1 MSCAEPSHAVPCR
14 AVPRRA
20 VPCRAARSPAP
31 RASLAAAEQSRCG
44 PAPPP
49 TRPAPLS
56 PGGRGC
62 HFLHSSGPGRDGA
75 VAVAAMERAEGRP
88 GAPQYVHVQLQG
100 GAPWGFTLRGGLEH
114 GEPLIVSKVEDG
126 GKAALSRRLQPGDE
140 LVNISGTP
148 LYGSRQEALIL
159 IKGSYRTLKMIVRRK
174 ERQGWA
180 SQSSHPPTPPTA
192 SIPICILT
200 DSSSSSTQGQG
211 RRKGTA
217 QGAGVPRDCAGAQH
231 HPWRSVP
238 VLRPHSWHVAKLAE
252 SRPDIPTMH
261 CPADAFSLSWPS
273 GCDVSTDRSSSI
285 GSMESLDHPGQAYYE
300 GDPSPVDQGMY
311 HSKRDSA
318 YSSFSASSIAS
329 DCALSLRPEEAVS
342 IDSSLQGP
350 CKASDGR
357 YLTTGAEPSV
367 SRHPEAWRAPVPPQP
382 PVRRDSL
389 RPAPAGRGER
399 RQASVS
405 ADMLHAKGRWI
416 SDTFLCQRDGEVEV
430 VGRRTLASYPTKDC
444 LSADQYYMLSSHP
457 DRCPAE
463 PLLGES
469 MESDNQ
475 PYLDDSMHR
484 VPDAMTAGDN
494 PLLSPLKGHMSH
506 RHSAPEQLLAS
517 QLRSLQLG
525 TGSGRASPAPSGQR
539 WTLSPLH
546 PEGSGGGTTGAAQD
560 PPHCPEPCCRAPPC
574 RCCPELQQACGQ
586 DGQGASPALSAEG
599 PGEEESR
606 GGARRAGGPPHRS
619 AQMRRRSDRF
629 ATSLRN
635 EIQRRKAQLQKS
647 RGPGAP
653 PPGEEPVEETEEPP
667 EGSVLAERP
676 PALPEC
682 LSPAP
687 SEDSRNAG
695 RSGDRGISTLDPVP
709 APKGPPSL
717 ERVVPTAR
725 GRWRWSPEHKLQPQ
739 HSPSPSELEG
749 YSQAPAA
756 RSSPPQ
762 GSDEAV
768 LLPFADRR
776 RFFEESSRPAP
787 PRHSKPPAGNPG
799 AFQPHGPEHRDV
811 RRLSVDQPYS
821 PASPSRPGSAG
832 PYAECCREQPHCYKP
847 LGRPGEPDY
856 LRGFSYPCGVPLCP
870 EPCRYCGGDL
880 CPPPLPRGHTC
891 RCHPVPWVRCPD
903 CCCPA
908 PHPGREESDAWP
920 PQRAFVPEFPQDE
933 WEPPA
938 ITRKVS
944 QSISDRLAHTTESPL
959 DPLHRPLRGRAFSES
974 HLNLEPASPWGRDR
988 KDHFRAKLDPPS
1000 ISKKKGPPP
1009 PRPPPPNWE
1018 KYRQRRA
1025 SQHPP
1030 DGAGHGSAFSAAPM
1044 PIRSIAEAVR
1054 ERSQSLTGEREGQ
1067 SWGHTARPPAPPGA
1081 WPRPEPPRS
1090 LRRTPGP
1097 DATNAEIF
1105 RLSGAGEKRTKM
1117 KQSRE
1122 MEEQPQRLIQS
1133 QEQGCAS
1140 PRGVGECSLSLHC
1153 GPGPALP
1160 EALKPSSG
1168 AVEGVSCQGS
1178 RPHTRCM
1185 DSEELLWDVAVRDHS
1200 LANVLAPLAPPG
1212 TATEVMGELLM
1223 AGERQ
1228 AWRKCLQQDWH
1239 VEAVAQDRQGFEPI
1253 SPPPRS
1259 AASSSSFPVH
1269 YGVAVGKAEP
1279 PNKVKVLPEVVE
1291 GSLEDE
1297 EEVDHELVE
1306 KKLQLIESLS
1316 RKLVVLQEAQRG
1328 LQEDISA
1335 NGALGEDVAAR
1346 LQALCT
1352 PGEFD
1357 KYRLFVGDL
1366 DKVINLLLSLSG
1378 RLARVET
1385 ALGSLGPHAPAE
1397 DKLALREKQRLL
1409 VAQLED
1415 AKELKEHVGRREEA
1429 VGAMVARYL
1438 PAEQLQDYQ
1447 HFVKMK
1453 SALIAEQRELEEKI
1467 KLGQEQLRCL
1477 RESLGQ
1483 ASKGC

>member
-1 MSCAEPSHAVPCR
+1 
-14 AVPRRA
+14 
-20 VPCRAARSPAP
+20 
-31 RASLAAAEQSRCG
+31 
-44 PAPPP
+44 
-49 TRPAPLS
+49 
-56 PGGRGC
+56 
-62 HFLHSSGPGRDGA
+62 
-75 VAVAAMERAEGRP
+75 MERAEGRP

-159 IKGSYRTLKMIVRRK
+159 IKGSYRTLKMVVRR
-174 ERQGWA
+174 RN
-180 SQSSHPPTPPTA
+180 
-192 SIPICILT
+192 
-200 DSSSSSTQGQG
+200 
-211 RRKGTA
+211 
-217 QGAGVPRDCAGAQH
+217 
-231 HPWRSVP
+231 VP
-238 VLRPHSWHVAKLAE
+238 VFRPHSWHVAKLAE
-252 SRPDIPTMH
+252 SRPDVPTMH

-285 GSMESLDHPGQAYYE
+285 GSMESLDHPSQACYE

-329 DCALSLRPEEAVS
+329 DCALSLRPEEPVS
-342 IDSSLQGP
+342 IDPSLQGP
-350 CKASDGR
+350 CKAPDRR
-357 YLTTGAEPSV
+357 YLSTGAEPSA
-367 SRHPEAWRAPVPPQP
+367 SWHPEAWRAPVPPQP

-389 RPAPAGRGER
+389 RAAPGGRGDR
-399 RQASVS
+399 HQASVS

-416 SDTFLCQRDGEVEV
+416 SDTFLCQRDGEAEA
-430 VGRRTLASYPTKDC
+430 VGRRKPAPYPTKDC

-484 VPDAMTAGDN
+484 VPDATTAGDN
-494 PLLSPLKGHMSH
+494 PLLSPLKGHVSH

-517 QLRSLQLG
+517 QFRSLQLG
-525 TGSGRASPAPSGQR
+525 TSSGRASPAPSGQR

-546 PEGSGGGTTGAAQD
+546 PEGGRGGATGAAQD
-560 PPHCPEPCCRAPPC
+560 APHCPEPCC

-586 DGQGASPALSAEG
+586 DGQGASPALSTEG
-599 PGEEESR
+599 PVEEESR
-606 GGARRAGGPPHRS
+606 GAARRAGGPPHRS

-653 PPGEEPVEETEEPP
+653 PPAEEPVEETEEPP
-667 EGSVLAERP
+667 EGSVLAERHR
-676 PALPEC
+676 ALPER

-687 SEDSRNAG
+687 SEESRNSG
-695 RSGDRGISTLDPVP
+695 RSADRGIPTPDPVP
-709 APKGPPSL
+709 APKGPLSP

-725 GRWRWSPEHKLQPQ
+725 GRWRWSPENKPQPQ

-749 YSQAPAA
+749 YSQGPAA
-756 RSSPPQ
+756 CSSPPR

-776 RFFEESSRPAP
+776 RFFEESSRLAA
-787 PRHSKPPAGNPG
+787 PRHSKAPAGDPS
-799 AFQPHGPEHRDV
+799 AFQPPGPERRDA
-811 RRLSVDQPYS
+811 RRLSVEQPYS
-821 PASPSRPGSAG
+821 PPSPSRPGSAG

-847 LGRPGEPDY
+847 LARPGELDY
-856 LRGFSYPCGVPLCP
+856 LRGFSYPYGAPLRP
-870 EPCRYCGGDL
+870 EPCRCCGGDL

-891 RCHPVPWVRCPD
+891 RCHPVSWVRCPD
-903 CCCPA
+903 CCYP
-908 PHPGREESDAWP
+908 PTHPGREDSDAWSSR
-920 PQRAFVPEFPQDE
+920 RAFVPEFPQDE

-944 QSISDRLAHTTESPL
+944 QSIRLGPFHTCLENTEPQWPPCYRATSTHDLLWDNDRLAHTPESPP
-959 DPLHRPLRGRAFSES
+959 DPQHRPLRGRAFSES
-974 HLNLEPASPWGRDR
+974 HLNLEPSSPWGCDQ

-1000 ISKKKGPPP
+1000 IPKKKGPPP

-1030 DGAGHGSAFSAAPM
+1030 DGAGHGSAFSAAPV
-1044 PIRSIAEAVR
+1044 PTRSIADAVR
-1054 ERSQSLTGEREGQ
+1054 ERSQSLTGEQKGQ
-1067 SWGHTARPPAPPGA
+1067 SWGHTACPPAPSGA
-1081 WPRPEPPRS
+1081 WPRPEAPRS
-1090 LRRTPGP
+1090 LRRTAGP
-1097 DATNAEIF
+1097 DAANAEIC
-1105 RLSGAGEKRTKM
+1105 RVSGAGEKRTKM
-1117 KQSRE
+1117 KQSWE
-1122 MEEQPQRLIQS
+1122 MEEQPQRLIQN

-1153 GPGPALP
+1153 GSGPALS

-1178 RPHTRCM
+1178 WPQPRCM
-1185 DSEELLWDVAVRDHS
+1185 DSEERLWDVAVRDHS
-1200 LANVLAPLAPPG
+1200 LASVLAPLASSPG
-1212 TATEVMGELLM
+1212 TATEVMGELLV

-1228 AWRKCLQQDWH
+1228 AWRKCFQQDWH
-1239 VEAVAQDRQGFEPI
+1239 LEALAQDRQGFEPI
-1253 SPPPRS
+1253 SLPPRS

-1269 YGVAVGKAEP
+1269 YGVAVGKTEP
-1279 PNKVKVLPEVVE
+1279 LNKVKALPEVVE
-1291 GSLEDE
+1291 GSSEDEE

-1306 KKLQLIESLS
+1306 KKVQDTAGDNFLVVPHHPGQLQLIESLS

-1366 DKVINLLLSLSG
+1366 DKVVNLLLSLSG

-1438 PAEQLQDYQ
+1438 PAEHLQDYQ

-1483 ASKGC
+1483 ASKDC

>member
-1 MSCAEPSHAVPCR
+1 
-14 AVPRRA
+14 
-20 VPCRAARSPAP
+20 
-31 RASLAAAEQSRCG
+31 
-44 PAPPP
+44 
-49 TRPAPLS
+49 
-56 PGGRGC
+56 
-62 HFLHSSGPGRDGA
+62 
-75 VAVAAMERAEGRP
+75 MERAEGRP

-159 IKGSYRTLKMIVRRK
+159 IKGSYRTLKMVVRR
-174 ERQGWA
+174 
-180 SQSSHPPTPPTA
+180 
-192 SIPICILT
+192 
-200 DSSSSSTQGQG
+200 
-211 RRKGTA
+211 
-217 QGAGVPRDCAGAQH
+217 
-231 HPWRSVP
+231 RSVP

-252 SRPDIPTMH
+252 SRPDVPTMH
-261 CPADAFSLSWPS
+261 CSADGFSLSWPS

-285 GSMESLDHPGQAYYE
+285 GSMESLDHPSQACCE

-350 CKASDGR
+350 CKAPDRR
-357 YLTTGAEPSV
+357 YLTTGAEPSA
-367 SRHPEAWRAPVPPQP
+367 SWHPEAWRAPVPPQP

-389 RPAPAGRGER
+389 RAAPAGRGDR

-405 ADMLHAKGRWI
+405 ADMLHAKSRWI
-416 SDTFLCQRDGEVEV
+416 SDTFLCQRDGEAEV
-430 VGRRTLASYPTKDC
+430 VGRRILAPYPTKDC
-444 LSADQYYMLSSHP
+444 LSADRYYMLSSHP

-463 PLLGES
+463 PLLGKS

-475 PYLDDSMHR
+475 PYLDDSMHQA
-484 VPDAMTAGDN
+484 PDAMTAGDN
-494 PLLSPLKGHMSH
+494 PLLSSLKGHVSH

-525 TGSGRASPAPSGQR
+525 TNSGRASPAPSGQC

-546 PEGSGGGTTGAAQD
+546 PEGSRGGTTGAAQD
-560 PPHCPEPCCRAPPC
+560 TPHRPEPCCRPPPC
-574 RCCPELQQACGQ
+574 HCCPELQPACGQ
-586 DGQGASPALSAEG
+586 DGEGASPALSTEA
-599 PGEEESR
+599 PVEEESR
-606 GGARRAGGPPHRS
+606 GGARRARGPPHRS

-676 PALPEC
+676 PGLPER

-695 RSGDRGISTLDPVP
+695 RSADRGIPSPDPVP
-709 APKGPPSL
+709 APKGPPSPEL
-717 ERVVPTAR
+717 VVPTAR
-725 GRWRWSPEHKLQPQ
+725 GHWRWSPEKKLQLQ
-739 HSPSPSELEG
+739 HSPSPSELGG
-749 YSQAPAA
+749 YSQGLPAC
-756 RSSPPQ
+756 SSPPR

-776 RFFEESSRPAP
+776 RFFEENSRPAP
-787 PRHSKPPAGNPG
+787 PWHSKLPAGDPS
-799 AFQPHGPEHRDV
+799 AFQHPGPEHRDV

-821 PASPSRPGSAG
+821 PPSPSRPGSAG
-832 PYAECCREQPHCYKP
+832 PYAECCREQPLCYKP
-847 LGRPGEPDY
+847 LGRPGELDY
-856 LRGFSYPCGVPLCP
+856 LRGFSYPYGVPLRS
-870 EPCRYCGGDL
+870 EPCRYSGGDV
-880 CPPPLPRGHTC
+880 CPLPLPRDHTC
-891 RCHPVPWVRCPD
+891 RCYPLPWVRCPD
-903 CCCPA
+903 CCCLS
-908 PHPGREESDAWP
+908 PHPGREESDAWAP
-920 PQRAFVPEFPQDE
+920 RRAFIPEFPQDE

-944 QSISDRLAHTTESPL
+944 QSIRLGPFHTCLESTEPGWPPCYRATSTHDLLWDSDRLAHTPESPP

-974 HLNLEPASPWGRDR
+974 HLNLEPASPWGRDQ
-988 KDHFRAKLDPPS
+988 KDLFRAKLDPPS
-1000 ISKKKGPPP
+1000 IPKKKGPPP

-1018 KYRQRRA
+1018 KYKQRRA
-1025 SQHPP
+1025 SQRPP

-1044 PIRSIAEAVR
+1044 PIHSIAEAVR
-1054 ERSQSLTGEREGQ
+1054 ERSQSLTVEQKGQ
-1067 SWGHTARPPAPPGA
+1067 SWGQAACPPAPPRS

-1097 DATNAEIF
+1097 DAADAEIC
-1105 RLSGAGEKRTKM
+1105 RASGTGEKRPKM
-1117 KQSRE
+1117 RQSWE
-1122 MEEQPQRLIQS
+1122 MEEQPQRLIQN
-1133 QEQGCAS
+1133 QEHGYAS
-1140 PRGVGECSLSLHC
+1140 PCGVGECSLSLQC
-1153 GPGPALP
+1153 GSGPALL
-1160 EALKPSSG
+1160 EELKPSSG

-1178 RPHTRCM
+1178 WPQPRCM
-1185 DSEELLWDVAVRDHS
+1185 DSEERLSDVAVRDHS
-1200 LANVLAPLAPPG
+1200 LASVLAPLSSPG
-1212 TATEVMGELLM
+1212 TSTEMMGELLV

-1228 AWRKCLQQDWH
+1228 AWRKCLQHDWH
-1239 VEAVAQDRQGFEPI
+1239 LEALAQDRQGFEPI
-1253 SPPPRS
+1253 SPSPRS
-1259 AASSSSFPVH
+1259 GASSSSFPVH
-1269 YGVAVGKAEP
+1269 CAVAVGKAEP
-1279 PNKVKVLPEVVE
+1279 LNKVKALPEVVE
-1291 GSLEDE
+1291 GSSEDEE

-1366 DKVINLLLSLSG
+1366 DKVVNLLLSLSG

-1385 ALGSLGPHAPAE
+1385 ALGSLGPHTPAE

-1429 VGAMVARYL
+1429 VAAMVARYL
-1438 PAEQLQDYQ
+1438 PAEHLQDYQ
-1447 HFVKMK
+1447 HFIKMK

-1483 ASKGC
+1483 ASKDC

>member
-1 MSCAEPSHAVPCR
+1 MWPNLPKAAQTSPPCTARLMPSASPGLRGVMSGS
-14 AVPRRA
+14 
-20 VPCRAARSPAP
+20 SKL
-31 RASLAAAEQSRCG
+31 SLQWN
-44 PAPPP
+44 
-49 TRPAPLS
+49 PLS
-56 PGGRGC
+56 
-62 HFLHSSGPGRDGA
+62 
-75 VAVAAMERAEGRP
+75 
-88 GAPQYVHVQLQG
+88 
-100 GAPWGFTLRGGLEH
+100 
-114 GEPLIVSKVEDG
+114 
-126 GKAALSRRLQPGDE
+126 
-140 LVNISGTP
+140 
-148 LYGSRQEALIL
+148 
-159 IKGSYRTLKMIVRRK
+159 
-174 ERQGWA
+174 
-180 SQSSHPPTPPTA
+180 
-192 SIPICILT
+192 
-200 DSSSSSTQGQG
+200 
-211 RRKGTA
+211 
-217 QGAGVPRDCAGAQH
+217 
-231 HPWRSVP
+231 
-238 VLRPHSWHVAKLAE
+238 WH
-252 SRPDIPTMH
+252 
-261 CPADAFSLSWPS
+261 C
-273 GCDVSTDRSSSI
+273 STDRSSSI
-285 GSMESLDHPGQAYYE
+285 GSMESLDHPSQACYE

-329 DCALSLRPEEAVS
+329 DCTLSLRPEEAVS

-350 CKASDGR
+350 CKAPDRR
-357 YLTTGAEPSV
+357 YLTTGAEPSA
-367 SRHPEAWRAPVPPQP
+367 SWHPEAWRAPVPPQP

-389 RPAPAGRGER
+389 RAAPAGRGDR
-399 RQASVS
+399 CQASVS

-416 SDTFLCQRDGEVEV
+416 SDTFLCQRDGEAEV
-430 VGRRTLASYPTKDC
+430 VGRRKLAPYPTKEC
-444 LSADQYYMLSSHP
+444 LSADQYYMVSSHP
-457 DRCPAE
+457 DRFPAE

-475 PYLDDSMHR
+475 PYVDDSMHQ
-484 VPDAMTAGDN
+484 VPDATTAGDN
-494 PLLSPLKGHMSH
+494 PLLSPLKGHVSH

-517 QLRSLQLG
+517 QFRSLQLG
-525 TGSGRASPAPSGQR
+525 TNSGRASPAPSGQH
-539 WTLSPLH
+539 WTLSHLH
-546 PEGSGGGTTGAAQD
+546 PEGSRGGATGAAQD
-560 PPHCPEPCCRAPPC
+560 PPHCPEPCCRPLPC
-574 RCCPELQQACGQ
+574 RCCPELQQACGP
-586 DGQGASPALSAEG
+586 DGQGASPVLSTEG
-599 PGEEESR
+599 PVKEESR
-606 GGARRAGGPPHRS
+606 GRARRAGGPPHRS

-653 PPGEEPVEETEEPP
+653 LPGEEPVEETEEPP
-667 EGSVLAERP
+667 EGSVLAERHHAP
-676 PALPEC
+676 HEC

-687 SEDSRNAG
+687 SEESRN
-695 RSGDRGISTLDPVP
+695 SGCSADRGIPTPDP
-709 APKGPPSL
+709 APKGPLSP

-725 GRWRWSPEHKLQPQ
+725 GRWRWSPENKLQPQ
-739 HSPSPSELEG
+739 HSPSHSELEG
-749 YSQAPAA
+749 YSQGPAA
-756 RSSPPQ
+756 CSSPPR

-776 RFFEESSRPAP
+776 RFFEESSRLAP
-787 PRHSKPPAGNPG
+787 PQHSKPPAGDPS
-799 AFQPHGPEHRDV
+799 AFQPPGPEHRDV

-821 PASPSRPGSAG
+821 PPSPSRPGSAG
-832 PYAECCREQPHCYKP
+832 PYAECCQEQPHCYKP
-847 LGRPGEPDY
+847 LGRPGELDY
-856 LRGFSYPCGVPLCP
+856 LRGFSYPYGVPLRP
-870 EPCRYCGGDL
+870 EPCRYCRGDL
-880 CPPPLPRGHTC
+880 CPPPRPRGHTC

-903 CCCPA
+903 CCYPA
-908 PHPGREESDAWP
+908 TRPGREENDAWP
-920 PQRAFVPEFPQDE
+920 PRRAFVPEFPQDE

-944 QSISDRLAHTTESPL
+944 QSISELSSYPPGFPRLGPFHTCLESTEPEWPPCYRAISTHDLLWDSDRLAHTPESPP
-959 DPLHRPLRGRAFSES
+959 DPLHHPLRGRAFSES
-974 HLNLEPASPWGRDR
+974 HLNLEPSSPWGCDQ
-988 KDHFRAKLDPPS
+988 KDLFRAKLDPPS
-1000 ISKKKGPPP
+1000 IPKKKGPPP

-1025 SQHPP
+1025 SQHPA

-1054 ERSQSLTGEREGQ
+1054 ERSQSLTGEQKGQ
-1067 SWGHTARPPAPPGA
+1067 SWGHTACPSAPSGA
-1081 WPRPEPPRS
+1081 WLRPEAPRS

-1097 DATNAEIF
+1097 DAANAEIC
-1105 RLSGAGEKRTKM
+1105 RVSGAGEKRTKM
-1117 KQSRE
+1117 KWSGE
-1122 MEEQPQRLIQS
+1122 MEEQPQRLIQN
-1133 QEQGCAS
+1133 QEQGRAS
-1140 PRGVGECSLSLHC
+1140 LRGVGECSLSLHC
-1153 GPGPALP
+1153 GSGPALP

-1178 RPHTRCM
+1178 WPQPRCM
-1185 DSEELLWDVAVRDHS
+1185 DSEEQRWDVAVRDHS
-1200 LANVLAPLAPPG
+1200 LAGVLAPLASPG
-1212 TATEVMGELLM
+1212 TASEVMNELLV

-1239 VEAVAQDRQGFEPI
+1239 LEALAQDRQGFEPI
-1253 SPPPRS
+1253 SLPPKS

-1269 YGVAVGKAEP
+1269 FGVAVGKTESL
-1279 PNKVKVLPEVVE
+1279 NKVKALPEVVE
-1291 GSLEDE
+1291 GSSEDEEE

-1316 RKLVVLQEAQRG
+1316 RKLVVLQEAQQG

-1346 LQALCT
+1346 LKALCT

-1366 DKVINLLLSLSG
+1366 DKVVNLLLSLSG

-1385 ALGSLGPHAPAE
+1385 ALGSLGPHASAE

-1438 PAEQLQDYQ
+1438 PPEHLQDYQ

-1483 ASKGC
+1483 ASKDC

>member
-1 MSCAEPSHAVPCR
+1 
-14 AVPRRA
+14 
-20 VPCRAARSPAP
+20 
-31 RASLAAAEQSRCG
+31 
-44 PAPPP
+44 
-49 TRPAPLS
+49 
-56 PGGRGC
+56 
-62 HFLHSSGPGRDGA
+62 
-75 VAVAAMERAEGRP
+75 MERAEGRP

-159 IKGSYRTLKMIVRRK
+159 IKGSYRTLKMIVRR
-174 ERQGWA
+174 
-180 SQSSHPPTPPTA
+180 
-192 SIPICILT
+192 
-200 DSSSSSTQGQG
+200 
-211 RRKGTA
+211 
-217 QGAGVPRDCAGAQH
+217 
-231 HPWRSVP
+231 RSVP

-252 SRPDIPTMH
+252 SHPDAPTMH

-273 GCDVSTDRSSSI
+273 GCDVRGVDSWDLRRAGQRVADTPNAGVGPGSSELSLQWNPLSRHCSTDRSSSI

-318 YSSFSASSIAS
+318 YSSFSASSVAS

-342 IDSSLQGP
+342 TDSSFQGP
-350 CKASDGR
+350 CKAPDGH
-357 YLTTGAEPSV
+357 YLTTGAEPSA

-389 RPAPAGRGER
+389 RAAPAGRGDR
-399 RQASVS
+399 HRVSVS
-405 ADMLHAKGRWI
+405 VDMLHAKGRWI
-416 SDTFLCQRDGEVEV
+416 SDTFLCQRDGEAEA
-430 VGRRTLASYPTKDC
+430 VGGRTPVQYPTKDR

-469 MESDNQ
+469 MESDNRL
-475 PYLDDSMHR
+475 YLDGSTHR
-484 VPDAMTAGDN
+484 VPDATTAGDN
-494 PLLSPLKGHMSH
+494 PLLSPLKGHVPH

-517 QLRSLQLG
+517 QLRSLQVG
-525 TGSGRASPAPSGQR
+525 TSSGRASPAPDGHR

-546 PEGSGGGTTGAAQD
+546 PEGSRGGTAGAAQD
-560 PPHCPEPCCRAPPC
+560 PPLCPEPCCRPAPC
-574 RCCPELQQACGQ
+574 HCCPELQRAFGQ
-586 DGQGASPALSAEG
+586 DGRGASPALSTEG
-599 PGEEESR
+599 PTEEESR
-606 GGARRAGGPPHRS
+606 AGARRAGGPPHRS

-647 RGPGAP
+647 RGPGGP

-667 EGSVLAERP
+667 ESSVPAEGPPALAER
-676 PALPEC
+676 

-687 SEDSRNAG
+687 SEDGRSAG
-695 RSGDRGISTLDPVP
+695 RLGDRGIPTPDPLP
-709 APKGPPSL
+709 APKAPPSP
-717 ERVVPTAR
+717 ERAVPTAR
-725 GRWRWSPEHKLQPQ
+725 GRWRWSPERKLQPQ
-739 HSPSPSELEG
+739 RSPSPSELEG
-749 YSQAPAA
+749 YAPAA
-756 RSSPPQ
+756 RSSPPR
-762 GSDEAV
+762 GSDEPV

-787 PRHSKPPAGNPG
+787 PHHSKPPVGDPG

-811 RRLSVDQPYS
+811 RRLSVDQTYS
-821 PASPSRPGSAG
+821 SPSPTRPGSAG
-832 PYAECCREQPHCYKP
+832 PYAECCREQPPCYKP
-847 LGRPGEPDY
+847 LGRPGELGY
-856 LRGFSYPCGVPLCP
+856 MRGYSYPYGVPLRP
-870 EPCRYCGGDL
+870 EPCHYCGGDP
-880 CPPPLPRGHTC
+880 CPPPLPRGRTC
-891 RCHPVPWVRCPD
+891 RCHPQPWVRCPD

-908 PHPGREESDAWP
+908 PRPGREESDAWP
-920 PQRAFVPEFPQDE
+920 PRRAFAPEFPQDE

-944 QSISDRLAHTTESPL
+944 QSVSELSQYQPGFPRLGPFHTCFESAEPEWPPCYRATSTHDLSWDSMARTPESPPG
-959 DPLHRPLRGRAFSES
+959 PLHRPLRGRAFSES
-974 HLNLEPASPWGRDR
+974 HLNLEPASPRGRDR
-988 KDHFRAKLDPPS
+988 KDLFHAKLDPPHNL
-1000 ISKKKGPPP
+1000 KKKGPPP

-1030 DGAGHGSAFSAAPM
+1030 DGAGHSSAFAAPV
-1044 PIRSIAEAVR
+1044 PPRSIA
-1054 ERSQSLTGEREGQ
+1054 
-1067 SWGHTARPPAPPGA
+1067 
-1081 WPRPEPPRS
+1081 
-1090 LRRTPGP
+1090 
-1097 DATNAEIF
+1097 
-1105 RLSGAGEKRTKM
+1105 
-1117 KQSRE
+1117 
-1122 MEEQPQRLIQS
+1122 
-1133 QEQGCAS
+1133 
-1140 PRGVGECSLSLHC
+1140 
-1153 GPGPALP
+1153 
-1160 EALKPSSG
+1160 
-1168 AVEGVSCQGS
+1168 
-1178 RPHTRCM
+1178 
-1185 DSEELLWDVAVRDHS
+1185 DVVLRDHS
-1200 LANVLAPLAPPG
+1200 LANVLAPLAPLG
-1212 TATEVMGELLM
+1212 TATEVMGELLV

-1228 AWRKCLQQDWH
+1228 AWRERLQQDWRL
-1239 VEAVAQDRQGFEPI
+1239 EALAQDRQGFEPI
-1253 SPPPRS
+1253 SPPPGS
-1259 AASSSSFPVH
+1259 VANSSSFPVH
-1269 YGVAVGKAEP
+1269 YSAAASKAEP
-1279 PNKVKVLPEVVE
+1279 LSKVTALPEVVE
-1291 GSLEDE
+1291 GSSEDEE

-1306 KKLQLIESLS
+1306 KKMQLIESLS
-1316 RKLVVLQEAQRG
+1316 RKLAVLQEAQRG

-1335 NGALGEDVAAR
+1335 NGALGEDVSAR

-1366 DKVINLLLSLSG
+1366 DKVVNLLLSLSG

-1385 ALGSLGPHAPAE
+1385 ALGSLGPHTPAE
-1397 DKLALREKQRLL
+1397 DKVGMGQGGAFKALRCGTLCQHRLSNPQLALREKRRLL

-1415 AKELKEHVGRREEA
+1415 AKELKEHVGRREEV

-1438 PAEQLQDYQ
+1438 PAEHLQDYQ

>member
-1 MSCAEPSHAVPCR
+1 
-14 AVPRRA
+14 
-20 VPCRAARSPAP
+20 
-31 RASLAAAEQSRCG
+31 
-44 PAPPP
+44 
-49 TRPAPLS
+49 
-56 PGGRGC
+56 
-62 HFLHSSGPGRDGA
+62 
-75 VAVAAMERAEGRP
+75 MERAEGRP

-159 IKGSYRTLKMIVRRK
+159 IKGSYRTLKMVVRR
-174 ERQGWA
+174 RN
-180 SQSSHPPTPPTA
+180 
-192 SIPICILT
+192 
-200 DSSSSSTQGQG
+200 
-211 RRKGTA
+211 
-217 QGAGVPRDCAGAQH
+217 
-231 HPWRSVP
+231 VP
-238 VLRPHSWHVAKLAE
+238 VFRPHSWHVAKLAE
-252 SRPDIPTMH
+252 SRPDVPTMH

-285 GSMESLDHPGQAYYE
+285 GSMESLDHPSQACYE

-329 DCALSLRPEEAVS
+329 DCALSLRPEEPVS
-342 IDSSLQGP
+342 IDPSLQGP
-350 CKASDGR
+350 CKAPDRR
-357 YLTTGAEPSV
+357 YLSTGAEPSA
-367 SRHPEAWRAPVPPQP
+367 SWHPEAWRAPVPPQP

-389 RPAPAGRGER
+389 RAAPGGRGDR
-399 RQASVS
+399 HQASVS

-416 SDTFLCQRDGEVEV
+416 SDTFLCQRDGEAEA
-430 VGRRTLASYPTKDC
+430 VGRRKPAPYPTKDC

-484 VPDAMTAGDN
+484 VPDATTAGDN
-494 PLLSPLKGHMSH
+494 PLLSPLKGHVSH

-517 QLRSLQLG
+517 QFRSLQLG
-525 TGSGRASPAPSGQR
+525 TSSGRASPAPSGQR

-546 PEGSGGGTTGAAQD
+546 PEGGRGGATGAAQD
-560 PPHCPEPCCRAPPC
+560 APHCPEPCC

-586 DGQGASPALSAEG
+586 DGQGASPALSTEG
-599 PGEEESR
+599 PVEEESR
-606 GGARRAGGPPHRS
+606 GAARRAGGPPHRS

-653 PPGEEPVEETEEPP
+653 PPAEEPVEETEEPP
-667 EGSVLAERP
+667 EGSVLAERHR
-676 PALPEC
+676 ALPER

-687 SEDSRNAG
+687 SEESRNSG
-695 RSGDRGISTLDPVP
+695 RSADRGIPTPDPVP
-709 APKGPPSL
+709 APKGPLSP

-725 GRWRWSPEHKLQPQ
+725 GRWRWSPENKPQPQ

-749 YSQAPAA
+749 YSQGPAA
-756 RSSPPQ
+756 CSSPPR

-776 RFFEESSRPAP
+776 RFFEESSRLAA
-787 PRHSKPPAGNPG
+787 PRHSKAPAGDPS
-799 AFQPHGPEHRDV
+799 AFQPPGPERRDA
-811 RRLSVDQPYS
+811 RRLSVEQPYS
-821 PASPSRPGSAG
+821 PPSPSRPGSAG

-847 LGRPGEPDY
+847 LARPGELDY
-856 LRGFSYPCGVPLCP
+856 LRGFSYPYGAPLRP
-870 EPCRYCGGDL
+870 EPCRCCGGDL

-891 RCHPVPWVRCPD
+891 RCHPVSWVRCPD
-903 CCCPA
+903 CCYP
-908 PHPGREESDAWP
+908 PTHPGREDSDAWSSR
-920 PQRAFVPEFPQDE
+920 RAFVPEFPQDE

-944 QSISDRLAHTTESPL
+944 QSISELSSYPPGFPRLGPFHTCLENTEPQWPPCYRATSTHDLLWDNDRLAHTPESPP
-959 DPLHRPLRGRAFSES
+959 DPQHRPLRGRAFSES
-974 HLNLEPASPWGRDR
+974 HLNLEPSSPWGCDQ

-1000 ISKKKGPPP
+1000 IPKKKGPPP

-1030 DGAGHGSAFSAAPM
+1030 DGAGHGSAFSAAPV
-1044 PIRSIAEAVR
+1044 PTRSIADAVR
-1054 ERSQSLTGEREGQ
+1054 ERSQSLTGEQKGQ
-1067 SWGHTARPPAPPGA
+1067 SWGHTACPPAPSGA
-1081 WPRPEPPRS
+1081 WPRPEAPRS
-1090 LRRTPGP
+1090 LRRTAGP
-1097 DATNAEIF
+1097 DAANAEIC
-1105 RLSGAGEKRTKM
+1105 RVSGAGEKRTKM
-1117 KQSRE
+1117 KQSWE
-1122 MEEQPQRLIQS
+1122 MEEQPQRLIQN

-1153 GPGPALP
+1153 GSGPALS

-1178 RPHTRCM
+1178 WPQPRCM
-1185 DSEELLWDVAVRDHS
+1185 DSEERLWDVAVRDHS
-1200 LANVLAPLAPPG
+1200 LASVLAPLASSPG
-1212 TATEVMGELLM
+1212 TATEVMGELLV

-1228 AWRKCLQQDWH
+1228 AWRKCFQQDWH
-1239 VEAVAQDRQGFEPI
+1239 LEALAQDRQGFEPI
-1253 SPPPRS
+1253 SLPPRS

-1269 YGVAVGKAEP
+1269 YGVAVGKTEP
-1279 PNKVKVLPEVVE
+1279 LNKVKALPEVVE
-1291 GSLEDE
+1291 GSSEDEE

-1366 DKVINLLLSLSG
+1366 DKVVNLLLSLSG

-1438 PAEQLQDYQ
+1438 PAEHLQDYQ

-1483 ASKGC
+1483 ASKDC

>member
-1 MSCAEPSHAVPCR
+1 
-14 AVPRRA
+14 
-20 VPCRAARSPAP
+20 
-31 RASLAAAEQSRCG
+31 
-44 PAPPP
+44 
-49 TRPAPLS
+49 
-56 PGGRGC
+56 
-62 HFLHSSGPGRDGA
+62 
-75 VAVAAMERAEGRP
+75 
-88 GAPQYVHVQLQG
+88 
-100 GAPWGFTLRGGLEH
+100 
-114 GEPLIVSKVEDG
+114 
-126 GKAALSRRLQPGDE
+126 
-140 LVNISGTP
+140 
-148 LYGSRQEALIL
+148 
-159 IKGSYRTLKMIVRRK
+159 
-174 ERQGWA
+174 
-180 SQSSHPPTPPTA
+180 
-192 SIPICILT
+192 
-200 DSSSSSTQGQG
+200 
-211 RRKGTA
+211 
-217 QGAGVPRDCAGAQH
+217 
-231 HPWRSVP
+231 
-238 VLRPHSWHVAKLAE
+238 
-252 SRPDIPTMH
+252 
-261 CPADAFSLSWPS
+261 
-273 GCDVSTDRSSSI
+273 
-285 GSMESLDHPGQAYYE
+285 MESLDHPSQACYE

-350 CKASDGR
+350 CKAPERR
-357 YLTTGAEPSV
+357 YLTTGAEPSA
-367 SRHPEAWRAPVPPQP
+367 SWHPEAWRAPVPPQP

-389 RPAPAGRGER
+389 RAAPAGRGDR
-399 RQASVS
+399 RQVSVS
-405 ADMLHAKGRWI
+405 VDMLHAKGRWI
-416 SDTFLCQRDGEVEV
+416 SDTFLCQRDEEAEV
-430 VGRRTLASYPTKDC
+430 VGRRTLAPYPTKDC
-444 LSADQYYMLSSHP
+444 LSADQYYMLSSHS
-457 DRCPAE
+457 DRCPPE
-463 PLLGES
+463 PFLRES

-475 PYLDDSMHR
+475 PYLDDSMHQ

-494 PLLSPLKGHMSH
+494 PLLSPLKGHVSH

-517 QLRSLQLG
+517 QLRSVQLD
-525 TGSGRASPAPSGQR
+525 TNSGRASPAPSGQR
-539 WTLSPLH
+539 LTLSPLH
-546 PEGSGGGTTGAAQD
+546 PEGSRGGTTGAAQD
-560 PPHCPEPCCRAPPC
+560 PPHCPEPCRRPPPC
-574 RCCPELQQACGQ
+574 RCCPELQQACRQ
-586 DGQGASPALSAEG
+586 DGKGASPALSTEG
-599 PGEEESR
+599 PVEEESR

-647 RGPGAP
+647 RGPDAA

-667 EGSVLAERP
+667 EGSVLAERT

-695 RSGDRGISTLDPVP
+695 RSADRGIPSPDPVL
-709 APKGPPSL
+709 APKGPPSQ

-725 GRWRWSPEHKLQPQ
+725 GRWCWSPEKKLQLQ

-749 YSQAPAA
+749 YTQGPVAC
-756 RSSPPQ
+756 SSPPQ
-762 GSDEAV
+762 GSDEVV

-787 PRHSKPPAGNPG
+787 PWHSKLPAGDPG
-799 AFQPHGPEHRDV
+799 AFQPPGPEHRDV

-821 PASPSRPGSAG
+821 PPSPSRPGSAG
-832 PYAECCREQPHCYKP
+832 PYAECCREQPLCYKP
-847 LGRPGEPDY
+847 LGRPGELDY
-856 LRGFSYPCGVPLCP
+856 LRGFSYPYGVPLRP
-870 EPCRYCGGDL
+870 EPCRYSGGDL
-880 CPPPLPRGHTC
+880 CPLPREHTC
-891 RCHPVPWVRCPD
+891 RCYPVPWVRCPD

-908 PHPGREESDAWP
+908 PHPGREESDAWHT
-920 PQRAFVPEFPQDE
+920 RRVFIPEFSQDE

-944 QSISDRLAHTTESPL
+944 QSIRLGPFHTCLESAEPEWPPCYRATSTHDLLWDSDRLAHTPENPP

-974 HLNLEPASPWGRDR
+974 HLNLEPASPWGRDQ
-988 KDHFRAKLDPPS
+988 KDLFRAKPDPPS
-1000 ISKKKGPPP
+1000 IPKKKGPPP

-1030 DGAGHGSAFSAAPM
+1030 DGGGHGSAFSAVSM
-1044 PIRSIAEAVR
+1044 PIPSIAEAVR
-1054 ERSQSLTGEREGQ
+1054 ERSQCLAGEQRGQ
-1067 SWGHTARPPAPPGA
+1067 SWGHTACPSAPPCA
-1081 WPRPEPPRS
+1081 WRRPEPPRS

-1097 DATNAEIF
+1097 DAANTEIC
-1105 RLSGAGEKRTKM
+1105 RVSGAGEKLTKM
-1117 KQSRE
+1117 KQSWE
-1122 MEEQPQRLIQS
+1122 MEEQPPRLIQN
-1133 QEQGCAS
+1133 QEHGCAS
-1140 PRGVGECSLSLHC
+1140 PCGVGECSLSLHC
-1153 GPGPALP
+1153 GSGPALL

-1178 RPHTRCM
+1178 WPQPRWM
-1185 DSEELLWDVAVRDHS
+1185 DSEERLSDVAVRDHS
-1200 LANVLAPLAPPG
+1200 LPSVQPPLASPG
-1212 TATEVMGELLM
+1212 TATEVMGELLV

-1239 VEAVAQDRQGFEPI
+1239 LEALAQDRQGFEPI
-1253 SPPPRS
+1253 SPTPRC
-1259 AASSSSFPVH
+1259 AASSSSFSVH

-1279 PNKVKVLPEVVE
+1279 LNKVKALPEVVE
-1291 GSLEDE
+1291 GSSEDEE

-1335 NGALGEDVAAR
+1335 NGALGEDVATR

-1366 DKVINLLLSLSG
+1366 DKVVNLLLSLSG

-1438 PAEQLQDYQ
+1438 PAEHLQDYQ

-1483 ASKGC
+1483 ASKDC

>member
-1 MSCAEPSHAVPCR
+1 MGTVPTPAGHCSSQGCQHCTYRLGQRGWPRVSHAGSTM
-14 AVPRRA
+14 A
-20 VPCRAARSPAP
+20 
-31 RASLAAAEQSRCG
+31 LL
-44 PAPPP
+44 
-49 TRPAPLS
+49 PLS
-56 PGGRGC
+56 TAVQSARFILAMGVREGRHVPGLSTSPTVVSYG
-62 HFLHSSGPGRDGA
+62 HIGRDGILWA
-75 VAVAAMERAEGRP
+75 SKSSRVPRQAQCGVGSSGRGLASTP
-88 GAPQYVHVQLQG
+88 DKGPLCCLC
-100 GAPWGFTLRGGLEH
+100 LRGNLLGWDIFLSPPSPM
-114 GEPLIVSKVEDG
+114 PLLRNSCDQRRGRAWPRRSLCGAWGSGTFSKAPFSPDTQRLWNIPWDILGAVPPLTPLSVTQVEDG

-159 IKGSYRTLKMIVRRK
+159 IKGSYRTLKMIVRR
-174 ERQGWA
+174 
-180 SQSSHPPTPPTA
+180 
-192 SIPICILT
+192 
-200 DSSSSSTQGQG
+200 
-211 RRKGTA
+211 
-217 QGAGVPRDCAGAQH
+217 
-231 HPWRSVP
+231 RSVP

-399 RQASVS
+399 CQASVS

-430 VGRRTLASYPTKDC
+430 VGRRTLASYPTKDR

-494 PLLSPLKGHMSH
+494 PLLSPFKGHMSH

-525 TGSGRASPAPSGQR
+525 TG
-539 WTLSPLH
+539 
-546 PEGSGGGTTGAAQD
+546 
-560 PPHCPEPCCRAPPC
+560 
-574 RCCPELQQACGQ
+574 
-586 DGQGASPALSAEG
+586 
-599 PGEEESR
+599 
-606 GGARRAGGPPHRS
+606 
-619 AQMRRRSDRF
+619 
-629 ATSLRN
+629 
-635 EIQRRKAQLQKS
+635 
-647 RGPGAP
+647 
-653 PPGEEPVEETEEPP
+653 
-667 EGSVLAERP
+667 
-676 PALPEC
+676 
-682 LSPAP
+682 
-687 SEDSRNAG
+687 
-695 RSGDRGISTLDPVP
+695 
-709 APKGPPSL
+709 
-717 ERVVPTAR
+717 
-725 GRWRWSPEHKLQPQ
+725 
-739 HSPSPSELEG
+739 
-749 YSQAPAA
+749 
-756 RSSPPQ
+756 
-762 GSDEAV
+762 
-768 LLPFADRR
+768 
-776 RFFEESSRPAP
+776 
-787 PRHSKPPAGNPG
+787 
-799 AFQPHGPEHRDV
+799 
-811 RRLSVDQPYS
+811 
-821 PASPSRPGSAG
+821 
-832 PYAECCREQPHCYKP
+832 
-847 LGRPGEPDY
+847 
-856 LRGFSYPCGVPLCP
+856 
-870 EPCRYCGGDL
+870 YCGGDL

-944 QSISDRLAHTTESPL
+944 QSISELSSYPLGFPRLGPFHTCLESTEPEWPPCYRATSTHDLLWDSDRLAHTTESPL

-1030 DGAGHGSAFSAAPM
+1030 DGAGHGSAFSAAPV

-1122 MEEQPQRLIQS
+1122 MEEQPQRLIQN

>member
-1 MSCAEPSHAVPCR
+1 MLLLRNSRDQRREKAWPHRSLCGAWGSDTFSEASFSPDTRWPWNIPWDILGAV
-14 AVPRRA
+14 
-20 VPCRAARSPAP
+20 
-31 RASLAAAEQSRCG
+31 LL
-44 PAPPP
+44 PPLM
-49 TRPAPLS
+49 PLS
-56 PGGRGC
+56 
-62 HFLHSSGPGRDGA
+62 
-75 VAVAAMERAEGRP
+75 VT
-88 GAPQYVHVQLQG
+88 Q
-100 GAPWGFTLRGGLEH
+100 
-114 GEPLIVSKVEDG
+114 VEDG

-159 IKGSYRTLKMIVRRK
+159 IKGSYRTLKMVVRR
-174 ERQGWA
+174 RN
-180 SQSSHPPTPPTA
+180 
-192 SIPICILT
+192 
-200 DSSSSSTQGQG
+200 
-211 RRKGTA
+211 
-217 QGAGVPRDCAGAQH
+217 
-231 HPWRSVP
+231 VP
-238 VLRPHSWHVAKLAE
+238 VFRPHSWHVAKLAE
-252 SRPDIPTMH
+252 SRPDVPTMH
-261 CPADAFSLSWPS
+261 CPADAFSFSWPS
-273 GCDVSTDRSSSI
+273 GCSSKLSLQWNPLSWHCSTDRSSSI
-285 GSMESLDHPGQAYYE
+285 GSMESLDHPSQACYE

-350 CKASDGR
+350 RKAPDR
-357 YLTTGAEPSV
+357 HYLTTGAEPSA
-367 SRHPEAWRAPVPPQP
+367 SWHPEAWRAPVPPQP

-389 RPAPAGRGER
+389 RAAPTGRGDKC
-399 RQASVS
+399 QASVS
-405 ADMLHAKGRWI
+405 VDMLHAKGRWI
-416 SDTFLCQRDGEVEV
+416 SDTFLCQRDGEAEI
-430 VGRRTLASYPTKDC
+430 VGRRKLEPYPTKDC

-475 PYLDDSMHR
+475 PYVDDSMHQ
-484 VPDAMTAGDN
+484 VPDATTAGDN
-494 PLLSPLKGHMSH
+494 PLLSPLKGHVSH

-517 QLRSLQLG
+517 QFRSLQLG
-525 TGSGRASPAPSGQR
+525 TNSGRASPAPGGQH

-546 PEGSGGGTTGAAQD
+546 PEGSRGGTTGAAQD
-560 PPHCPEPCCRAPPC
+560 PPLCPEPGCRPPPC

-586 DGQGASPALSAEG
+586 DGRGASPVLSTEG
-599 PGEEESR
+599 PVEEESR

-653 PPGEEPVEETEEPP
+653 LPGEEPVEETEEPP
-667 EGSVLAERP
+667 EGSVLAERQ
-676 PALPEC
+676 PAPSGC
-682 LSPAP
+682 HSPAP
-687 SEDSRNAG
+687 SEESRNSG
-695 RSGDRGISTLDPVP
+695 RSADRGIPTPDP
-709 APKGPPSL
+709 APKGPLSP

-725 GRWRWSPEHKLQPQ
+725 GRWRWSPENKLQPQ
-739 HSPSPSELEG
+739 HSPSHSELEG
-749 YSQAPAA
+749 YSQGPAA
-756 RSSPPQ
+756 CSSPPPR

-776 RFFEESSRPAP
+776 RFFEESSRLTP
-787 PRHSKPPAGNPG
+787 PRHSKPPAGDPST
-799 AFQPHGPEHRDV
+799 FQPPGPEHRDV

-821 PASPSRPGSAG
+821 PPSPSRPGSAG

-847 LGRPGEPDY
+847 LGRPGELDY
-856 LRGFSYPCGVPLCP
+856 LWGFSYPYGVPLRP
-870 EPCRYCGGDL
+870 EPYHYCGGDL
-880 CPPPLPRGHTC
+880 CPPPRPRGHTC
-891 RCHPVPWVRCPD
+891 RCHPVSWVRCPD
-903 CCCPA
+903 CCYPSSASEWGWDRGAGGWISHCLPLT
-908 PHPGREESDAWP
+908 
-920 PQRAFVPEFPQDE
+920 QEFPQGE
-933 WEPPA
+933 WEPPSV
-938 ITRKVS
+938 TRKVS
-944 QSISDRLAHTTESPL
+944 QSISELSSYPPGFPRLGPFHTCLESTEPEWPPCYRATSTHDLLWDSDRLAHTPESPP

-974 HLNLEPASPWGRDR
+974 HLNLEPSSPWGCDQ
-988 KDHFRAKLDPPS
+988 KDLFRAKLDPPS
-1000 ISKKKGPPP
+1000 IPKKKGPPP

-1030 DGAGHGSAFSAAPM
+1030 DGAGRGSAFSAAPM
-1044 PIRSIAEAVR
+1044 PTRSIAEAVR
-1054 ERSQSLTGEREGQ
+1054 ERSQTAGGWGATGLAEVSPAGLAPGGPGTGQ
-1067 SWGHTARPPAPPGA
+1067 VGLSHHRAPY
-1081 WPRPEPPRS
+1081 
-1090 LRRTPGP
+1090 
-1097 DATNAEIF
+1097 
-1105 RLSGAGEKRTKM
+1105 
-1117 KQSRE
+1117 
-1122 MEEQPQRLIQS
+1122 
-1133 QEQGCAS
+1133 QEQADTPQC
-1140 PRGVGECSLSLHC
+1140 LSLYLC
-1153 GPGPALP
+1153 LP
-1160 EALKPSSG
+1160 
-1168 AVEGVSCQGS
+1168 
-1178 RPHTRCM
+1178 
-1185 DSEELLWDVAVRDHS
+1185 
-1200 LANVLAPLAPPG
+1200 
-1212 TATEVMGELLM
+1212 
-1223 AGERQ
+1223 
-1228 AWRKCLQQDWH
+1228 
-1239 VEAVAQDRQGFEPI
+1239 RQGFEPI
-1253 SPPPRS
+1253 SLPPRS

-1269 YGVAVGKAEP
+1269 FGVAVGKTEP
-1279 PNKVKVLPEVVE
+1279 LNKVKALPEVVE
-1291 GSLEDE
+1291 GSSEDEE

-1366 DKVINLLLSLSG
+1366 DKVVNLLLSLSG

-1438 PAEQLQDYQ
+1438 PPEHLQDYQ

-1483 ASKGC
+1483 ASKDC

>member
-1 MSCAEPSHAVPCR
+1 
-14 AVPRRA
+14 
-20 VPCRAARSPAP
+20 
-31 RASLAAAEQSRCG
+31 
-44 PAPPP
+44 
-49 TRPAPLS
+49 
-56 PGGRGC
+56 
-62 HFLHSSGPGRDGA
+62 
-75 VAVAAMERAEGRP
+75 MERAEGRP

-159 IKGSYRTLKMIVRRK
+159 IKGSYRTLKMVVRR
-174 ERQGWA
+174 
-180 SQSSHPPTPPTA
+180 
-192 SIPICILT
+192 
-200 DSSSSSTQGQG
+200 
-211 RRKGTA
+211 
-217 QGAGVPRDCAGAQH
+217 
-231 HPWRSVP
+231 RSVP

-252 SRPDIPTMH
+252 SRPDVPTMH
-261 CPADAFSLSWPS
+261 CSADGFSLSWPS

-285 GSMESLDHPGQAYYE
+285 GSMESLDHPSQACYE

-342 IDSSLQGP
+342 IESSLQGP
-350 CKASDGR
+350 CKAPDRR
-357 YLTTGAEPSV
+357 YLTTGTEPSA
-367 SRHPEAWRAPVPPQP
+367 SWHPEAWRAPVPPQP

-389 RPAPAGRGER
+389 RAAPAGRGDKC
-399 RQASVS
+399 QASV
-405 ADMLHAKGRWI
+405 DMLHAKGRWI
-416 SDTFLCQRDGEVEV
+416 SDTFLCQRDGEAEV
-430 VGRRTLASYPTKDC
+430 VGRRTLAPYPMKDC
-444 LSADQYYMLSSHP
+444 LSADQYYMLNSRP
-457 DRCPAE
+457 DRCPPE
-463 PLLGES
+463 PLLQKS
-469 MESDNQ
+469 MKSDNQ
-475 PYLDDSMHR
+475 PYLDDSMHQ

-517 QLRSLQLG
+517 QLHSVQLG
-525 TGSGRASPAPSGQR
+525 TNSGRASPAPSGQR

-546 PEGSGGGTTGAAQD
+546 PEGSRRGTTGAAQE
-560 PPHCPEPCCRAPPC
+560 PPHCPEPCCRPPPC
-574 RCCPELQQACGQ
+574 HCCPELQQACGQ
-586 DGQGASPALSAEG
+586 DGEEASPALSTEG
-599 PGEEESR
+599 RVEEESR

-647 RGPGAP
+647 RGPDAP
-653 PPGEEPVEETEEPP
+653 PPSEEPVEETEEPP

-687 SEDSRNAG
+687 SEDSRNAA
-695 RSGDRGISTLDPVP
+695 RSADQGIPSPDPVL
-709 APKGPPSL
+709 APKGPPSS
-717 ERVVPTAR
+717 EQVVPTAR
-725 GRWRWSPEHKLQPQ
+725 GRWHWSPEKKLQLQ

-749 YSQAPAA
+749 YTQGPATCS
-756 RSSPPQ
+756 SSPQ
-762 GSDEAV
+762 CSDEVV

-787 PRHSKPPAGNPG
+787 AWHSKLPAGEPH
-799 AFQPHGPEHRDV
+799 AFQPPGPEHRDV

-821 PASPSRPGSAG
+821 PPSPSRPGSAG
-832 PYAECCREQPHCYKP
+832 PYAECCREQPLCYKP
-847 LGRPGEPDY
+847 LGRPGELDY
-856 LRGFSYPCGVPLCP
+856 LRGFSYPYGVPLRP
-870 EPCRYCGGDL
+870 EPCRYSGGDL
-880 CPPPLPRGHTC
+880 CPLPLPREHTC
-891 RCHPVPWVRCPD
+891 RCYPVPWVRCPD
-903 CCCPA
+903 CCCQA
-908 PHPGREESDAWP
+908 PHSGREESDAWP
-920 PQRAFVPEFPQDE
+920 TRRVFIPDFSQDE

-944 QSISDRLAHTTESPL
+944 QSVRLGPFHTCLESTEPEWPPCYRATSTHDLLWDSDRLAHTPESPP

-974 HLNLEPASPWGRDR
+974 HLNLEPAGPWGRDQ
-988 KDHFRAKLDPPS
+988 KDFFRAKLDPPS
-1000 ISKKKGPPP
+1000 IPKKKGPPP

-1030 DGAGHGSAFSAAPM
+1030 DGAGHGSAFSAVPM

-1054 ERSQSLTGEREGQ
+1054 EQSQSLTGEQKGQ
-1067 SWGHTARPPAPPGA
+1067 SWGHTACPSARA

-1097 DATNAEIF
+1097 DAANAEIC
-1105 RLSGAGEKRTKM
+1105 RVSGTGEKRTKM
-1117 KQSRE
+1117 KQSWE

-1133 QEQGCAS
+1133 QEHGGAS
-1140 PRGVGECSLSLHC
+1140 PRGVGECSLTLHC
-1153 GPGPALP
+1153 GSGPALL

-1168 AVEGVSCQGS
+1168 AVES
-1178 RPHTRCM
+1178 RCM
-1185 DSEELLWDVAVRDHS
+1185 DSEGRLLDVAVRDHS
-1200 LANVLAPLAPPG
+1200 LAGVLPSLASPG
-1212 TATEVMGELLM
+1212 TTTEVMGELPV

-1239 VEAVAQDRQGFEPI
+1239 LESLAQDRQVFEPI
-1253 SPPPRS
+1253 SPSPRGP
-1259 AASSSSFPVH
+1259 ASSSSFSVH

-1279 PNKVKVLPEVVE
+1279 LNKVKALPEVVE
-1291 GSLEDE
+1291 GSSEDE
-1297 EEVDHELVE
+1297 EEEVDRELVE

-1335 NGALGEDVAAR
+1335 NGALGEDVATR

-1366 DKVINLLLSLSG
+1366 DKVVNLLLSLSG

-1438 PAEQLQDYQ
+1438 PAEHLQDYQ

-1483 ASKGC
+1483 ASKDC

>member
-1 MSCAEPSHAVPCR
+1 
-14 AVPRRA
+14 
-20 VPCRAARSPAP
+20 
-31 RASLAAAEQSRCG
+31 
-44 PAPPP
+44 
-49 TRPAPLS
+49 
-56 PGGRGC
+56 
-62 HFLHSSGPGRDGA
+62 
-75 VAVAAMERAEGRP
+75 MERAEGRP

-159 IKGSYRTLKMIVRRK
+159 IKGSYRTLKMVVRR
-174 ERQGWA
+174 
-180 SQSSHPPTPPTA
+180 
-192 SIPICILT
+192 
-200 DSSSSSTQGQG
+200 
-211 RRKGTA
+211 
-217 QGAGVPRDCAGAQH
+217 
-231 HPWRSVP
+231 RSVP
-238 VLRPHSWHVAKLAE
+238 VFRPHSWHVAKLAE
-252 SRPDIPTMH
+252 SRPDVPTMH

-285 GSMESLDHPGQAYYE
+285 GSMESLDHPSQACYE

-350 CKASDGR
+350 CKAPDRR
-357 YLTTGAEPSV
+357 YLTTGAEPSA
-367 SRHPEAWRAPVPPQP
+367 SWHPEAWRAPVPPQP

-389 RPAPAGRGER
+389 RAAPGGRGDR
-399 RQASVS
+399 CQASVS

-416 SDTFLCQRDGEVEV
+416 SDTFLCQRDGEAEV
-430 VGRRTLASYPTKDC
+430 VGRRKPAPYAMKDC

-463 PLLGES
+463 PLLRQS

-475 PYLDDSMHR
+475 PYLDDSMHQ
-484 VPDAMTAGDN
+484 VPDATTAGDN
-494 PLLSPLKGHMSH
+494 PLLSPLKGHVSH

-517 QLRSLQLG
+517 QFRSLQLG
-525 TGSGRASPAPSGQR
+525 TNSGRASPAPSGQR

-546 PEGSGGGTTGAAQD
+546 PEGSRGGTTGAAQD
-560 PPHCPEPCCRAPPC
+560 PPHCPEPCCRQPPC
-574 RCCPELQQACGQ
+574 RCCPELQQACGP
-586 DGQGASPALSAEG
+586 DGQGASPVLSAEG
-599 PGEEESR
+599 PAEEESR
-606 GGARRAGGPPHRS
+606 GGARRAGGPAHRS

-647 RGPGAP
+647 RAPGAP
-653 PPGEEPVEETEEPP
+653 PASEEPVEETEEPS
-667 EGSVLAERP
+667 EGSVLAERH

-687 SEDSRNAG
+687 SEESRNSG
-695 RSGDRGISTLDPVP
+695 RSADRGIPTPDPVP
-709 APKGPPSL
+709 APKGPLSP

-725 GRWRWSPEHKLQPQ
+725 GRWHWSPEGKLQPQ
-739 HSPSPSELEG
+739 HSPSRSELEG
-749 YSQAPAA
+749 YSQGPAA

-776 RFFEESSRPAP
+776 RFFEESSRLAP
-787 PRHSKPPAGNPG
+787 PRHSKPPAGDPST
-799 AFQPHGPEHRDV
+799 FQPPGPEHRDV

-821 PASPSRPGSAG
+821 PSSPSRPGSAG

-847 LGRPGEPDY
+847 LARPGELDY
-856 LRGFSYPCGVPLCP
+856 LRGFSYPYGVPLRP
-870 EPCRYCGGDL
+870 EPCRCCGGDP
-880 CPPPLPRGHTC
+880 CPPPPPRGHTC
-891 RCHPVPWVRCPD
+891 RCHPVSWVRCPD
-903 CCCPA
+903 CCYPA
-908 PHPGREESDAWP
+908 THPGREESDAWP
-920 PQRAFVPEFPQDE
+920 PRRAFVPEFPQDE

-944 QSISDRLAHTTESPL
+944 QSISELSSYTPSFPRLGPFHTCLESTEPEWPPCYRATSTHDLLWDSDRLAHTPESPP

-974 HLNLEPASPWGRDR
+974 HLNLEPSSPWGCDQ
-988 KDHFRAKLDPPS
+988 KDLFRAKLDPPN
-1000 ISKKKGPPP
+1000 IPKKKGPPP

-1054 ERSQSLTGEREGQ
+1054 ERSQSLTGEQKGQ
-1067 SWGHTARPPAPPGA
+1067 SWGHTACPPAPSGA
-1081 WPRPEPPRS
+1081 WPRPEAPRS

-1097 DATNAEIF
+1097 DAANADIC
-1105 RLSGAGEKRTKM
+1105 RVSGAGEKRTKM
-1117 KQSRE
+1117 KRSGE
-1122 MEEQPQRLIQS
+1122 MEEQPQRLIQN
-1133 QEQGCAS
+1133 QGQGRAS
-1140 PRGVGECSLSLHC
+1140 PCGAGECSLSLHC
-1153 GPGPALP
+1153 GSGPALP

-1178 RPHTRCM
+1178 WPQPRCM
-1185 DSEELLWDVAVRDHS
+1185 DSEERPWDVTVRDRS
-1200 LANVLAPLAPPG
+1200 LASVPAPLASPG
-1212 TATEVMGELLM
+1212 TGTEVMGELLV

-1239 VEAVAQDRQGFEPI
+1239 LEALAQDRQGFEPI
-1253 SPPPRS
+1253 LLPPRS

-1269 YGVAVGKAEP
+1269 YGVAAGKTEP
-1279 PNKVKVLPEVVE
+1279 LNKVKALPEVVE
-1291 GSLEDE
+1291 GSSEDEE

-1366 DKVINLLLSLSG
+1366 DKVVNLLLSLSG

-1438 PAEQLQDYQ
+1438 PAEHLQDYQ

-1483 ASKGC
+1483 ASKDC